1 MKMDITPKTL
11 LGKWSVGLN
20 AFFLIVIAVSVILV
34 KVIKILSFDDHWW
47 DVTAVVFIVPVITFF
62 TGIISVI
69 KNKDHSVS
77 VFLSIFVSICVIL
90 FILLHSLFISD

>member
-1 MKMDITPKTL
+1 MKTNIAPKSL

-47 DVTAVVFIVPVITFF
+47 VATAVVFVVPVIALF

-69 KNKDHSVS
+69 KNKDRSVS
-77 VFLSIFVSICVIL
+77 IFLSIFVSICVIL
-90 FILLHSLFISD
+90 FILLHSLFIND